1 MAEKVSEKVAERVT
15 EKLAQSSTAD
25 LVGLISNRYGTSPG
39 FIEFATKDGSN
50 KYFVCGLSLVL
61 FLSTL
66 LYLVEAFCQQVFT
79 IAESCSALAAV
90 EMLQSGDLL
99 TPTYYGKPFYH
110 IPGLSY
116 WAMLPCLKIFGQS
129 LFAVR
134 LPSILAALAL
144 ITLTGLVAKA
154 LAGARA
160 GILAALVL
168 ATSREFSRYAALCMC
183 DMLFSLFCCLGLT
196 FAFMAYAESRKRLLP
211 FSVSSASGTASSDGD
226 LEEVLPRLSH
236 SREALH
242 VCLTACSLALA
253 VLTKGPIGVLLP
265 ALSLFIFLSCYRSF
279 KLLQGKNILLACA
292 FFSAIGLPW
301 FFANY
306 QVQSM
311 SYFDA
316 MFLHENLQRFIG
328 TAKNIGVIPYNQ
340 MLAFQHPPYYM
351 LKGFF
356 VLFAPWTVLMPL
368 VIFSLVRLMR
378 ATNETAR
385 LKQAICFSICWISTV
400 IAFFTLADSNWSYYV
415 LPTMPAA
422 AVLMALCASRWTLD
436 SEAVKVG
443 VKWLALLVVATAFFM
458 PIALPILFK
467 GQLNAALLFGFSV
480 ALASLGT
487 LLFWAASRGSL
498 YSVLC
503 TTGLITWLITIYS
516 GGQIVPTEQAL
527 KNPLPL
533 MCETIAKAG
542 RAVSVNVHSSLGMDY
557 NLRDL
562 LTFRNQRASSLC
574 DDNACRELS
583 YAGRGGF
590 LLIPRSYWQQLGL
603 SDKSC
608 FIIAS
613 GQYSYQDLYEA
624 IKLKSLP
631 QWKREDL
638 LLVQV
643 RR

>member
-1 MAEKVSEKVAERVT
+1 MVQRGGEE
-15 EKLAQSSTAD
+15 
-25 LVGLISNRYGTSPG
+25 LVGVAPSRYVSSPDLEGSADGGNSNRFFY
-39 FIEFATKDGSN
+39 
-50 KYFVCGLSLVL
+50 CGLGLVL

-66 LYLVEAFCQQVFT
+66 LYFVEALCQPAFT
-79 IAESCSALAAV
+79 IAESCSAIAAV
-90 EMLQSGDLL
+90 EMLKSSDFL

-144 ITLTGLVAKA
+144 ISLSALIAKA

-160 GILAALVL
+160 GILSALML

-196 FAFMAYAESRKRLLP
+196 FAFMAYTETRKRSLP
-211 FSVSSASGTASSDGD
+211 FSLSMAPGGSSEETLRRSS
-226 LEEVLPRLSH
+226 SK
-236 SREALH
+236 EAIF
-242 VCLTACSLALA
+242 VCLAACSLALA
-253 VLTKGPIGVLLP
+253 VLTKGPIGLLLP
-265 ALSLFIFLSCYRSF
+265 ALSLVIFLCCYRSF
-279 KLLQGKNILLACA
+279 RLLQGKNILL
-292 FFSAIGLPW
+292 SAAVFTTIGLPW
-301 FFANY
+301 FVANF

-311 SYFDA
+311 NYFDS

-328 TAKNIGVIPYNQ
+328 TAKSIGVIPYNQ

-356 VLFAPWTVLMPL
+356 VLFAPWTMFMPI

-378 ATNETAR
+378 AQNETAR
-385 LKQAICFSICWISTV
+385 LKQAVVFCICWTFTV
-400 IAFFTLADSNWSYYV
+400 VAFFTAADSNWSYYV

-422 AVLMALCASRWTLD
+422 AVLTAVCASRWKLD
-436 SEAVKVG
+436 SEGMKVIVKTIS
-443 VKWLALLVVATAFFM
+443 WLVVASAFFV
-458 PIALPILFK
+458 PIVLPILFK
-467 GQLNAALLFGFSV
+467 GLLNPALLFAFSG
-480 ALASLGT
+480 ALASLGC
-487 LLFWAASRGSL
+487 LLFWAGRRGSL
-498 YSVLC
+498 FTVLC
-503 TTGLITWLITIYS
+503 TVGLLTLLITVYS

-533 MCETIAKAG
+533 MCETIVKTG
-542 RAVSVNVHSSLGMDY
+542 QGPAVKVHSSLGMDY

-562 LTFRNQRASSLC
+562 LTFRLQKSSALC
-574 DDNACRELS
+574 DDNACREL
-583 YAGRGGF
+583 AGSGGF

-603 SDKSC
+603 SDKICSV
-608 FIIAS
+608 IAS
-613 GQYSYQDLYEA
+613 GQYAYQDLYEA

-638 LLVQV
+638 LLVKLS
-643 RR
+643 R